1 MITINLKALG
11 KDVGPAVEY
20 LRSRSD
26 DHVQVKGSQ
35 VKLPH
40 TSARVAKL
48 LLHKFLRQLRLE
60 EYRIVVVHSGLID
73 VRSPEKEKRRPAR
86 HVEGAKPSA
95 WETIPDLWYTTP
107 PGIIRPAKRSKREM
121 KRKTRG
127 L

>member
-1 MITINLKALG
+1 MITINLKQLG
-11 KDVGPAVEY
+11 KDIGPAVDY
-20 LRSRSD
+20 LRSGLD
-26 DHVQVKGSQ
+26 DHVQVNGSQ

-40 TSARVAKL
+40 TSARAAKL

-73 VRSPEKEKRRPAR
+73 VRPPEKEKRRPAR

-95 WETIPDLWYTTP
+95 WETIPDQWYLTP
-107 PGIIRPAKRSKREM
+107 LGIVRPGKRSKREI
-121 KRKTRG
+121 KRVMRG